1 MHQAF
6 ALSHL
11 CSEQLDVA
19 YFWNKQNSANT
30 ICFWQNEQRSLEQ
43 KQYALKYLWKNNRS
57 HKNITKAEFLFNAK
71 NMDRK
76 KCLCGI

>member
-6 ALSHL
+6 PLSHL
-11 CSEQLDVA
+11 YSEQLDVA

-30 ICFWQNEQRSLEQ
+30 ICFWQNEQHSLKQ
-43 KQYALKYLWKNNRS
+43 KQQCALKYLWKNNMA
-57 HKNITKAEFLFNAK
+57 HKNITKAEGFFDAK

-76 KCLCGI
+76 KCLC